1 MQSTT
6 LDSLNNQG
14 EFTADQV
21 GQILEMQRSV
31 LEFVALGKDPQKT
44 LDYLCKT
51 AELLL
56 PGSVASIMLFNAEK
70 TALVVQAAPSIPQE
84 AVDRLN
90 GLVPGENAGTCGTAV
105 YMNTPQYVCNTLTD
119 KRWQNLTQFAK
130 DYSMGACW
138 SVPIRNEKNEA
149 FGSFAL
155 SSFEMREPGGFH
167 KHSIA
172 TAAILASIVLKRQAE
187 QKQLEHAAHHDSLTG
202 LPNRSF
208 LRLRLEHA
216 IDQAKRNNT
225 IIALLFIDL
234 DDFKVINDIRGHN
247 VGDQVLQ
254 IIAKSMH
261 ACSRSSDTLARI
273 GGDEF
278 VLIVENFQ
286 DKQDIHLIVNKYLAA
301 VACPIIVGGAEY
313 SLSAS
318 MGISFFPGD
327 GESATILIQNAD
339 TAMYAAK
346 AAGRN
351 TYVCYEQEL
360 THKIQQRVE
369 LETELRA
376 SIKQNDFVVYYQ
388 PIFCSQKNTLQSM
401 EALVRWQHPEK
412 GLVPPD
418 VFIPLAEET
427 GLIKELGLQIIK
439 MACQQCVYWWND
451 GLPRFTLAVNV
462 SVNQLCDG
470 FVDSLSNLLSDID
483 FPVTQLELEVTET
496 LIMRPDSVA
505 TTEIEKMREL
515 GVSISLDDFGTGQS
529 SLSHLKNL
537 PISKLKIDR
546 SFVMEIPHNKNDM
559 AIAKTI
565 IAMGKSLGLTVVAE
579 GVETE
584 EQKQFLSSEGCDLLQ
599 GYYFSRPI
607 PASEMYALLKTFQ

>member
-14 EFTADQV
+14 QFAVDQV
-21 GQILEMQRSV
+21 EQILEMQRSV
-31 LEFVALGKDPQKT
+31 LELVALGENPQKT
-44 LDYLCKT
+44 LDYLCET

-56 PGSVASIMLFNAEK
+56 PNSVASIMLFNTEK
-70 TALVVQAAPSIPQE
+70 TALSVQAAPNIPME
-84 AVDRLN
+84 AVEQLN
-90 GLVPGENAGTCGTAV
+90 GLIPSENAGSCGTAV
-105 YMNTPQYVCNTLTD
+105 YMNTPQYVCNTLSD
-119 KRWQNLTQFAK
+119 KRWQNMTQFAK
-130 DYSMGACW
+130 DYSIGACW
-138 SVPIRNEKNEA
+138 SVPIRDARSEA

-155 SSFEMREPGGFH
+155 SSFEMREPSEFH
-167 KHSIA
+167 KRILA
-172 TAAILASIVLKRQAE
+172 TSAVLASIILKRQAE
-187 QKQLEHAAHHDSLTG
+187 QKQLEHAARHDSLTG

-208 LRLRLEHA
+208 LRLRLDHA

-225 IIALLFIDL
+225 MIALLFMDL
-234 DDFKVINDIRGHN
+234 DDFKVVNDTRGHN
-247 VGDQVLQ
+247 VGDQVLK

-278 VLIVENFQ
+278 VLIIESFQ
-286 DKQDIHLIVNKYLAA
+286 DQQDIHLIANKYLTAA
-301 VACPIIVGGAEY
+301 ACPIIVGGVEY

-318 MGISFFPGD
+318 MGISFFPDD
-327 GESATILIQNAD
+327 GESANVLIQNAD

-351 TYVCYEQEL
+351 AYVCYEQKL

-369 LETELRA
+369 LEAELRVA
-376 SIKQNDFVVYYQ
+376 IKQNDFVVYYQ
-388 PIFCSQKNTLQSM
+388 PIYCSQQNTLVSV
-401 EALVRWQHPEK
+401 EALVRWQHSEK
-412 GLVPPD
+412 GLISPD

-427 GLIKELGLQIIK
+427 GLIKELGLQITRI
-439 MACQQCVYWWND
+439 ACQQCVSWWNN
-451 GLPRFTLAVNV
+451 GLPKFMLAVNV
-462 SVNQLCDG
+462 SVNQLCEG
-470 FVDSLSNLLSDID
+470 FVDSLSHLLCDLD
-483 FPVTQLELEVTET
+483 FPVAQLELEVTET

-505 TTEIEKMREL
+505 VAEIQKMREL
-515 GVSISLDDFGTGQS
+515 GISISLDDFGTGQS

-546 SFVMEIPHNKNDM
+546 SFVIDIPHDKDDM
-559 AIAKTI
+559 VIAKTI

-607 PASEMYALLKTFQ
+607 PASEMHALLKTFQ